1 MEMSAGNYLNSN
13 KLGVVINTPTLQ
25 PDVHHLMDTSS
36 SPSIV
41 LTLDVSASMEYQKR
55 LQKLGTAVRKWIHSI
70 PYGLLLGM
78 VEFSTKEELLSE
90 MTLVDATSRER
101 LVRSIPTS
109 GQGETC
115 IGCGVRLALQV
126 LGKRNG
132 IMVLVTDGQNTEPGQ
147 FISNIQAEVTESG
160 TKVVAVGFG
169 EAAPLDDL
177 QQLASATGGLFFYV
191 SDHDGVQGLFGA
203 LQEALKLAKLLL
215 EKSTGIIENSTTE
228 FSGEATDLPVTGTTT
243 VSSQQHTT
251 GLRNRATS
259 HIVSGKQH
267 NISSSWFIL
276 GITAAMVGGV
286 IFFIFMMLLIW
297 LKCITPVKGF
307 YSVIKQN
314 RMTLYKL

>member
-1 MEMSAGNYLNSN
+1 MSADNYLNSN
-13 KLGVVINTPTLQ
+13 KLRVEINTSTLQ
-25 PDVHHLMDTSS
+25 PVVQNLTDTPS

-55 LQKLGTAVRKWIHSI
+55 LQKLGTAVHKWIHSI
-70 PYGLLLGM
+70 PCGLLLGM

-90 MTLVDATSRER
+90 MTVVDATSRER

-147 FISNIQAEVTESG
+147 FISNVQAEVTESG

-177 QQLASATGGLFFYV
+177 KQMASATGGLFFHV

-203 LQEALKLAKLLL
+203 LQEALQLAQLLL
-215 EKSTGIIENSTTE
+215 EKPTGITENWTTE
-228 FSGEATDLPVTGTTT
+228 FSGGPTDLPVPGTTT

-251 GLRNRATS
+251 GLWNKTIS
-259 HIVSGKQH
+259 HIVPGKQH
-267 NISSSWFIL
+267 NMSPLWFIL
-276 GITAAMVGGV
+276 RIAAAMVGGV
-286 IFFIFMMLLIW
+286 MLLILTVLLIW
-297 LKCITPVKGF
+297 WKCITSVRGF
-307 YSVIKQN
+307 YSVVKQN
-314 RMTLYKL
+314 HVRLHNKV